1 MLQTFQ
7 IVRPMDRL
15 RRIVPTLIALF
26 LSYLI
31 GFKIDLGL
39 DWIAKGILML
49 VIFGVVY
56 NIAVRIERKQAEEEV
71 SQDDE

>member
-1 MLQTFQ
+1 
-7 IVRPMDRL
+7 MDRL

-56 NIAVRIERKQAEEEV
+56 NIAARIERKQAEEEV

>member
-1 MLQTFQ
+1 MN
-7 IVRPMDRL
+7 RL

-26 LSYLI
+26 LSYLV

-39 DWIAKGILML
+39 DWIAKGLLIL

-56 NIAVRIERKQAEEEV
+56 NVASRFEQRQEE
-71 SQDDE
+71 SPHDEE